1 MQTRR
6 IVLRGIG
13 VAGVLGVAGV
23 GSASARPP
31 SEGDTLVD
39 VAIAQNA
46 SGPFAGDLDT
56 LIAAVLEAELDGVL
70 SGNRQL
76 TVFAPTDETFDN
88 TGITAE
94 SGGLVVDPATAQL
107 LEDAGLSLADVLR
120 YHVVPGLRDARSIL
134 PVSGVPTLSR
144 ARVDVDGVTLNDGQ
158 ASIVA
163 TDIPASNG
171 IVHVIE
177 GDSVL
182 LP

>member
-1 MQTRR
+1 
-6 IVLRGIG
+6 
-13 VAGVLGVAGV
+13 
-23 GSASARPP
+23 
-31 SEGDTLVD
+31 
-39 VAIAQNA
+39 
-46 SGPFAGDLDT
+46 
-56 LIAAVLEAELDGVL
+56 
-70 SGNRQL
+70 
-76 TVFAPTDETFDN
+76 
-88 TGITAE
+88 
-94 SGGLVVDPATAQL
+94 
-107 LEDAGLSLADVLR
+107 
-120 YHVVPGLRDARSIL
+120 VPGLRDARSIL